1 MKAWCP
7 RIFGLFFATCFTST
21 TWATDCS
28 QETITLNSQAQVDSF
43 QDDFGGGGICDT
55 VTGSLVISG
64 VDISNLDALSD
75 LTAVGQDLDIQ
86 ENDALVNIDSLSKL
100 TGLGNDLFIG
110 SNVLLTHI
118 GLSNL
123 ISVSADVRILG
134 NPLLTDLDELGN
146 LISVGNDIFVD
157 SNEALAQC
165 SGLIPLLDAVDDGEP
180 GPGPGPGGV
189 PDVGSEIFLQDN
201 LAGCNSIEEILNA
214 QAELDLTKNSVTKLV
229 THAGQIVHYDYD
241 IVNTSLVTL
250 HDVNVDDDNVDAPP
264 VCAFDGHDELAP
276 AGNTGSKVKCTAQHT
291 VTQQE
296 IEVGGTLDNTAT
308 ATSDEA
314 PQVEASFSIPFGSFS
329 DGFES
334 AANII
339 TSLDEYGGHGSIAIG
354 VDGAPVISY
363 RDTNSQTLNVA
374 KCSSMLCTAASIAV
388 VDGLNDTGWYSSI
401 AIGFD
406 GLPVISYYDMTAG
419 ALKVAHCNDAA
430 CKFGDETIVVV
441 DDENDVGSDTS
452 LAIGHDGMPVIS
464 YRDSSAGKLK
474 VVKCNDA
481 LCAGGDEAISTIND
495 SDNFTGIHTSI
506 AIGADSFPVISYQQ
520 TSGPATTTVR
530 VAKCNDVA
538 CTGGDETI
546 TTIDTTGIA
555 MFESTAIAIGSDDL
569 PVVAYFD
576 SLGSALKFS
585 KCNDVACDG
594 EDEAISIL
602 DSLAAS
608 QKLSLVIDDDGL
620 PVVAYA
626 ALRVVRCNDDACSG
640 GDETISS
647 VDKFGL
653 GGSTSITIGNDGL
666 PVISFSAP
674 GLRVAHCGTVS
685 CQ

>member
-7 RIFGLFFATCFTST
+7 GIFGLFFVTCFTST
-21 TWATDCS
+21 TWATNCS
-28 QETITLNSQAQVDSF
+28 QETITLNTQAQVDSF
-43 QDDFGGGGICDT
+43 QNDFGDGGTCDT

-64 VDISNLDALSD
+64 ADISNLDALSD

-86 ENDALVNIDSLSKL
+86 ENDVLVNIDSLSKL

-110 SNVLLTHI
+110 SNGLLTHI

-123 ISVSADVRILG
+123 VSVSADVRILG

-157 SNEALAQC
+157 SNFALAQC

-214 QAELDLTKNSVTKLV
+214 QAELNLTKNSATKLV
-229 THAGQIVHYDYD
+229 TQAGQIVHYDYE
-241 IVNTSLVTL
+241 ITNTSQATL
-250 HDVNVDDDNVDAPP
+250 HDVSLTDDNVDATP
-264 VCAFDGHDELAP
+264 VCAFAGNDELAP
-276 AGNTGSKVKCTAQHT
+276 AGNPGSTVKCTAQHT
-291 VTQQE
+291 VTLQE
-296 IEVGGTLDNTAT
+296 LAAGGTLDNTAN

-314 PQVEASFSIPFGSFS
+314 PQVQASFSIPFGVFS

-339 TSLDEYGGHGSIAIG
+339 TSLDEYGGRGSIAIG
-354 VDGAPVISY
+354 NDGAPVISY
-363 RDTNSQTLNVA
+363 RDANSQTLNVA
-374 KCSSMLCTAASIAV
+374 KCTSTLCTAASIAV
-388 VDGLNDTGWYSSI
+388 VDDVNDTGWYSSI
-401 AIGFD
+401 AIGSD
-406 GLPVISYYDMTAG
+406 GLPVISYYDRTAG
-419 ALKVAHCNDAA
+419 ALKVAHCNEAA

-441 DDENDVGSDTS
+441 DDENNAGRYTS

-464 YRDSSAGKLK
+464 YQGDSGLK

-481 LCAGGDEAISTIND
+481 ACAGGDETITTIND
-495 SDNFTGIHTSI
+495 FANFTGINTSI
-506 AIGADSFPVISYQQ
+506 AIGADSFPVISYQE
-520 TSGPATTTVR
+520 TSGPVESTVR

-538 CTGGDETI
+538 CTGQDETI
-546 TTIDTTGIA
+546 TTIDITGA
-555 MFESTAIAIGSDDL
+555 STLESTAIAMGSDDL

-576 SLGSALKFS
+576 SLDSAIKVV

-640 GDETISS
+640 GDETIGN
-647 VDKFGL
+647 VDNYGL
-653 GGSTSITIGNDGL
+653 VGSTSITIGDDGL
-666 PVISFSAP
+666 PVISYFP
-674 GLRVAHCGTVS
+674 LELRIVHCGTVS